1 MDAINAMITGTLGDT
16 SAEITESMF
25 EQLRV
30 ASIMQYVVIV
40 CASLP
45 MLAIYP
51 FIQKYFAKGVMIGS
65 VKG

>member
-1 MDAINAMITGTLGDT
+1 MDAINAMITGTVGDT
-16 SAEITESMF
+16 NAEITESML